1 MRTTRTTGGKF
12 RTATAAVALASLV
25 FLAACGGDDDGGETG
40 DVGGKTE
47 EIDEAGDDGS
57 GSEIDNCSLLTDDE
71 VSTFAGLT
79 LVHGEDSILGCGFA
93 EPDAAIA
100 DFSVLATRSGQ
111 SVAEVAAEMA
121 PGLDVHDL
129 MGGNFDEAVALF
141 DGDEANFLIMRRG
154 DVRVVLV
161 MTFLDVTTGQPLAD
175 ATNLAETALDRAG

>member
-1 MRTTRTTGGKF
+1 MRTMSGKF

-25 FLAACGGDDDGGETG
+25 FLAACGGDDDDGGETG
-40 DVGGKTE
+40 GTDAKTE
-47 EIDEAGDDGS
+47 ETEDEGDDES

-71 VSTFAGLT
+71 VSMFAGMT
-79 LVHGEDSILGCGFA
+79 LVHGEDSVLGCGFA

-111 SVAEVAAEMA
+111 SVAEVAAELA

-129 MGGNFDEAVALF
+129 MGGDFDEAVALF

-161 MTFLDVTTGQPLAD
+161 MTFLDITTGQPLAD
-175 ATNLAETALDRAG
+175 ATHLAETALDRAG